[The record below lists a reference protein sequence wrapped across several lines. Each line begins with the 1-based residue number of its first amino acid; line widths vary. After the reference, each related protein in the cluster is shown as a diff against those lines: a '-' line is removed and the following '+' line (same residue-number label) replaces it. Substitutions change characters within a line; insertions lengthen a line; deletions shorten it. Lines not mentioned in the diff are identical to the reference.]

1 MQLADNPIT
10 KILREKVKNQNFYN
24 LNKFIYEENRTRDFQ
39 LCFGDLLVD
48 FTRQPIN
55 YDIKKDLLALAK
67 QSNILEKIK
76 QLSKGEKINFSENR
90 SVDHFK
96 LRKKNRLDTNEWEKI
111 TSFINKSFNQK
122 KFEYLVNIG
131 IGGSD
136 LGPLMINEALKDFH
150 TGPEIFYVSNIDP
163 SNIFDILKKCNPNK
177 TLFII
182 TSKSFSTQET
192 MANAKLAKKWL
203 LDSNILIND
212 CMIAVTA
219 SVSKAIEWGFKEAN
233 IFPFSENIGGR
244 YSLWSSVGLPII
256 FSVGE
261 YNFKEFLNGANEIDD
276 HFFNEDIERNIPI
289 ILALLRIWNRNF
301 LNRNSHCI
309 VPYSNR
315 LKTLPSWAQQ
325 LEMESNGK
333 SVDINNKDLEM
344 PASPLIWGECGT
356 NAQHSFFQFL
366 HQGLEIIPIDIL
378 LPRNPSNE
386 ITHQEAKKN
395 HESLVINAIAQAE
408 SLAIGSED
416 KNNKNKHFPGGRPST
431 VISWDKITPN
441 SIGRLIALYENITIA
456 SGFIWNINSFDQWG
470 VELGKNLAKKIEH
483 NSQNE
488 QFSPSARQ
496 FLSKQN
502 SKQHFE

>member
-1 MQLADNPIT
+1 ML
-10 KILREKVKNQNFYN
+10 
-24 LNKFIYEENRTRDFQ
+24 
-39 LCFGDLLVD
+39 
-48 FTRQPIN
+48 
-55 YDIKKDLLALAK
+55 
-67 QSNILEKIK
+67 
-76 QLSKGEKINFSENR
+76 
-90 SVDHFK
+90 
-96 LRKKNRLDTNEWEKI
+96 
-111 TSFINKSFNQK
+111 
-122 KFEYLVNIG
+122 
-131 IGGSD
+131 
-136 LGPLMINEALKDFH
+136 INEALKDFH
-150 TGPEIFYVSNIDP
+150 IGPEIFYVSNVDP

-177 TLFII
+177 TLFVI

-203 LDSNILIND
+203 LDSNTLMND
-212 CMIAVTA
+212 CMIAVTS
-219 SVSKAIEWGFKEAN
+219 SVSKAIEWGFKESN

-261 YNFKEFLNGANEIDD
+261 YNFKEFLNGASEIDD

-366 HQGLEIIPIDIL
+366 HQGLEIIPVDIL

-386 ITHQEAKKN
+386 IALQEAKRN

-408 SLAIGSED
+408 ALAIGSID
-416 KNNKNKHFPGGRPST
+416 KNNKNKNFPGGRPST
-431 VISWDKITPN
+431 IISWDKITPN

-470 VELGKNLAKKIEH
+470 VELGKNLAKKIEN

-488 QFSPSARQ
+488 QFSPSAKQ
-496 FLSKQN
+496 FLSKQY
-502 SKQHFE
+502 SV